1 MFTSSIETWDSE
13 SFLKRSD
20 FLKNPIYFLIT
31 IYFVTS
37 IIQFHTFAYILP
49 VPKNANLR
57 IPFAIFRIIAQFFG
71 HTIAKIQLE
80 MKNTLEKNS
89 LESY

>member
-1 MFTSSIETWDSE
+1 M
-13 SFLKRSD
+13 
-20 FLKNPIYFLIT
+20 KNPIYFLIT

-37 IIQFHTFAYILP
+37 IIQFRTFAYILP
-49 VPKNANLR
+49 VSNNANLR
-57 IPFAIFRIIAQFFG
+57 IPFAIFRIIAEFFG

-80 MKNTLEKNS
+80 MRNRLEKKNS